1 VITIVPV
8 SPVKAEGANVTLTV
22 QEAPAAMLAPQVLD
36 GEAKSA
42 ALVPLKVT
50 LLPGNGIAVD
60 VLFVSVTVCGAL
72 VVPTA

>member
-1 VITIVPV
+1 VITSVPV

-22 QEAPAAMLAPQVLD
+22 QEAPAAMLAPQVFD

-50 LLPGNGIAVD
+50 LLAGNGIAVD
-60 VLFVSVTVCGAL
+60 VLFVNVTVFAAL
-72 VVPTA
+72 VMPSA